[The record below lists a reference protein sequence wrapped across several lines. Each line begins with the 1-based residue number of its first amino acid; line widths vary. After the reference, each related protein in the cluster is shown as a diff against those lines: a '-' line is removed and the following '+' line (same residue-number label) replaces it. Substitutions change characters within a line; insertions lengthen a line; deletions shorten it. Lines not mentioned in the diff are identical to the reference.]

1 MQYANG
7 QRITNRADVLVC
19 FPFAVVK
26 SCLCV
31 WCRGPSCPVRWRSEQ
46 GRGPKAHDGSPQ
58 TAPANCGE
66 VNTARK
72 IRRAQRTE
80 MRDAGRATSTSCPGA
95 RVHLHAVSRAPCSV
109 IAEQMLPLV
118 EAALVELKQHE
129 GSPEKYGNGSE
140 FWDDWCLE
148 RHLEGACLRY
158 IAYPVHEDRQHHSSL
173 FPHLVSFA

>member
-1 MQYANG
+1 
-7 QRITNRADVLVC
+7 
-19 FPFAVVK
+19 
-26 SCLCV
+26 
-31 WCRGPSCPVRWRSEQ
+31 
-46 GRGPKAHDGSPQ
+46 
-58 TAPANCGE
+58 
-66 VNTARK
+66 
-72 IRRAQRTE
+72 
-80 MRDAGRATSTSCPGA
+80 
-95 RVHLHAVSRAPCSV
+95 
-109 IAEQMLPLV
+109 MLPLV